1 MRKLVRFAA
10 FAAAAV
16 ALAVLVAA
24 CGSSKKSSSGT
35 TTTSGSSSGSQSKS
49 VIGSGTFSSGTP
61 AKGGTYT
68 IGWEQSFGFTNNFD
82 PTGEYLGNAWGLY
95 SNLMLRSLVGYKH
108 LPGAAGNQTVG
119 DLATEAPKPTDN
131 GLTYTYHLRPG
142 VTFGPPVNRPVTSKD
157 VAYAMNRLANPNDGG
172 QYSFYYTV
180 IKGWDAVANGKA
192 KTVSGIETPNNST
205 IIFHLTKPAGDFN
218 LRMSMP
224 ATAPI
229 PEEVGKCFEG
239 KPGDY
244 GRDVVSSGPYMLQ
257 GADKVKISSCA
268 ALKPMSGYDG
278 ANGNHIILVRNPNY
292 KQSSDPYRKNY
303 IDTFKFVVNSN
314 ADDIFAKVQ
323 SGAYQDEV
331 SSPAPKTIRQYATNS
346 TLKPRMIPNVG
357 DRTNYFTMN
366 LTQPPFDDVHVRRA
380 MNWITDKAALQKAW
394 GGPIPGT
401 IATHITPS
409 VLYNGGLAEYDPYP
423 SQGSAGDLAKAQAE
437 MKQSKYDPGKTGK
450 CTASACK
457 GVLMIA
463 DTRGV
468 DTRMIPVIQ
477 GDAAKIGITFKVRSI
492 NGAYTTI
499 QTPSKNVPFS
509 ERPSWG
515 KDYAD
520 PYTFFAELFDSGAI
534 IKSGNT
540 NYSLVGLTPAIAK
553 KVGAKGNLTNVPSVD
568 KDIDACSAKLADQR
582 TQCWMNLDKKLMT
595 QVVPWVPYLWPNNVF
610 IIGPNVTH
618 WNYDQFTDGPAYS
631 SVSVK

>member
-1 MRKLVRFAA
+1 MRKFLRLALIAGAV
-10 FAAAAV
+10 V
-16 ALAVLVAA
+16 ALAALAA
-24 CGSSKKSSSGT
+24 GCGSKKSSSSST
-35 TTTSGSSSGSQSKS
+35 TTTTNSSSSGNS
-49 VIGSGTFSSGTP
+49 VVGSGTFSSGTP

-68 IGWEQSFGFTNNFD
+68 VGWEQSFGFTNNFD

-108 LPGAAGNQTVG
+108 LPGAAGNITIG
-119 DLATEAPKPTDN
+119 DLAETAPNPTNN
-131 GLTYTYHLRPG
+131 GLTYTYTLRKG
-142 VTFGPPVNRPVTSKD
+142 IKFGPPVNRAVTSKD
-157 VAYAMNRLANPNDGG
+157 VAYAMNRLANPKDGG

-180 IKGWDAVANGKA
+180 ISGWNAVANGTA
-192 KTVSGIETPNNST
+192 KTVSGIETPNNQT
-205 IIFHLTKPAGDFN
+205 IIFHLTKPTGDFN

-229 PEEVGKCFEG
+229 PEEVAKCFEG

-244 GRDVVSSGPYMLQ
+244 GRDVVSTGPYMIQ
-257 GADKVKISSCA
+257 GADKVSIASCS

-292 KQSSDPYRKNY
+292 DQSTDQYRKNY
-303 IDTFKFVVNSN
+303 IDTFKFLVNSN

-331 SSPAPKTIRQYATNS
+331 SSPAPKTIRLYATNS
-346 TLKPRMIPNVG
+346 ALRPRMIPNVG

-366 LTQPPFDDVHVRRA
+366 LTQPPFDDVHVRKA
-380 MNWITDKAALQKAW
+380 MNWIMDKAALQKAW
-394 GGPIPGT
+394 GGPIPGS
-401 IATHITPS
+401 IATHIVPP
-409 VLYNGGLAEYDPYP
+409 VLYNNGLAEYDPYATP
-423 SQGSAGDLAKAQAE
+423 NSAGSVAKAAAE
-437 MKQSKYDPGKTGK
+437 IKQSKYDPGKTGK
-450 CTASACK
+450 CTASQCK

-468 DTRMIPVIQ
+468 DTRMIPIIQ
-477 GDAAKIGITFKVRSI
+477 EDAAKIGITFTVRSI

-499 QTPSKNVPFS
+499 QTPSKNIPFS

-520 PYTFFAELFDSGAI
+520 PFTFFAELFDSGAI

-540 NYSLVGLTPAIAK
+540 NYSLVGLTPEIAK
-553 KVGAKGNLTNVPSVD
+553 SVGATGSINNIPSVD
-568 KDIDACSAKLADQR
+568 SQIAVCSSKLAQDR
-582 TQCWMNLDKKLMT
+582 TNCWEGIDRKLMT
-595 QVVPWVPYLWPNNVF
+595 SIVPWVPYLWPNNVF

-631 SVSVK
+631 SVAREQ

>member
-1 MRKLVRFAA
+1 MKKLARLALVL
-10 FAAAAV
+10 AAV
-16 ALAVLVAA
+16 SALAVLVAG
-24 CGSSKKSSSGT
+24 CGSKKSSSETT
-35 TTTSGSSSGSQSKS
+35 TTTSSSGGSNSA
-49 VIGSGTFSSGTP
+49 VGSGTYDNGTST
-61 AKGGTYT
+61 KGGIYR

-95 SNLMLRSLVGYKH
+95 SNLMLRALVGYKH
-108 LPGAAGNQTVG
+108 QPGAAGNELVG
-119 DLATEAPKPTDN
+119 DLATEVPSPTDR
-131 GLTYTYHLRPG
+131 GLTYTYTLRQG
-142 VTFGPPVNRPVTSKD
+142 VKFGPPVNRVVTSKD

-180 IKGWDAVANGKA
+180 IKGWDAVANGTA
-192 KTVSGIETPNNST
+192 KTVSGIVTPDDHT
-205 IIFHLTKPAGDFN
+205 IVFHLTKRAGDFN

-229 PEEVGKCFEG
+229 PEEVAKCFEG

-244 GRDVVSSGPYMLQ
+244 GRDVVSSGPYMIQ
-257 GADKVKISSCA
+257 GADKIKDTTCAGVKS
-268 ALKPMSGYDG
+268 MSGYDG
-278 ANGNHIILVRNPNY
+278 ANGNHIILVRNPSY
-292 KQSSDPYRKNY
+292 DQSTDPYRKNWP
-303 IDTFKFVVNSN
+303 DQFQFLVNSN

-323 SGAYQDEV
+323 SGQYDDEV
-331 SSPAPKTIRQYATNS
+331 SSPAPKTIRTYAT
-346 TLKPRMIPNVG
+346 TPDLKKLMIPNVG

-366 LTQPPFDDVHVRRA
+366 LTQPPFDDVHVRKA
-380 MNWITDKAALQKAW
+380 MNWIMDKAALQKAW
-394 GGPIPGT
+394 GGPIPGA
-401 IATHITPS
+401 IATHIVPP
-409 VLYNGGLAEYDPYP
+409 VLYNNGLSEYDPYATA
-423 SQGSAGDLAKAQAE
+423 GNAGDVAKAAEE

-468 DTRMIPVIQ
+468 DTRMIPIIEAN
-477 GDAAKIGITFKVRSI
+477 AAKIGITLKVHSI

-499 QTPSKNVPFS
+499 QTPSKNIPFS

-540 NYSLVGLTPAIAK
+540 NYSLVGLTPEIAK
-553 KVGAKGNLTNVPSVD
+553 KVGATGNIDNVPSVD
-568 KDIDACSAKLADQR
+568 SEIANCSAKLATDR
-582 TQCWMNLDKKLMT
+582 TNCWEGVDKKLMT
-595 QVVPWVPYLWPNNVF
+595 EVVPWVPYLWPNNVF
-610 IIGPNVTH
+610 IISSRVTH

-631 SVSVK
+631 SVSVKQ